1 MMHATHQFFLT
12 ARSLYLL
19 VLNRRQGGYDEEA
32 DYWFRLIRAFGGK
45 NAPVI
50 VVLNKQKQEPFDVNR
65 GGWLDK
71 YTGNIK
77 GFVTTDCGDA
87 KSITALKRKIQDELS
102 AIESIKA
109 KFPERWFAIKTEL
122 ATMKADFVK
131 FDQYREICAKHGES
145 DPEQQTS
152 LSGFLHDL
160 GIALNYKD
168 DPRLR
173 FAYVLKPEWVTQGIY
188 ALLHAFVKSKGLFTP
203 PEAVKVLRPKGYSD
217 EAVDFI
223 LGLMEQFELSFPLG
237 DPQKRILIPQLL
249 EDQQPAAASEFKPAE
264 CLNFSYRYPII
275 PEGLLPRFIVRTHH
289 LSEPAMRWKTG
300 VVLNHSSGC
309 RSLVEAD
316 IAERQARRIHVDGP
330 AESRQRFT
338 CNNPAQFRR
347 HPLRL
352 RIHTGSPRVSGRRS
366 GQTSIAGRTGRH
378 QS

>member
-1 MMHATHQFFLT
+1 MRSWAPLAGSFSGKKPKPPKEILKYYFAQQEGSTALNEAKLILVGRGGVGKTSLVKALTTGKFNSREKTTEGIKISDWRCPVARKQPVTLHIWDFGGQEMMHATHQFFLT

-19 VLNRRQGGYDEEA
+19 VLNRRQGGYEEEA
-32 DYWFRLIRAFGGK
+32 DYWLRLIRAFGGK
-45 NAPVI
+45 DAPVI

-71 YTGNIK
+71 YAGNIK

-109 KFPERWFAIKTEL
+109 KFPKRWFAIKTEL

-145 DPEQQTS
+145 DAERQTS

-188 ALLHAFVKSKGLFTP
+188 SLLHAFVKSKGLFTP

-223 LGLMEQFELSFPLG
+223 LGLMEQFELSFPLI
-237 DPQKRILIPQLL
+237 DPRKPILIPQLL
-249 EDQQPAAASEFKPAE
+249 EDQQP
-264 CLNFSYRYPII
+264 
-275 PEGLLPRFIVRTHH
+275 
-289 LSEPAMRWKTG
+289 
-300 VVLNHSSGC
+300 
-309 RSLVEAD
+309 
-316 IAERQARRIHVDGP
+316 
-330 AESRQRFT
+330 
-338 CNNPAQFRR
+338 
-347 HPLRL
+347 RL
-352 RIHTGSPRVSGRRS
+352 RASSRLPNV
-366 GQTSIAGRTGRH
+366 
-378 QS
+378 